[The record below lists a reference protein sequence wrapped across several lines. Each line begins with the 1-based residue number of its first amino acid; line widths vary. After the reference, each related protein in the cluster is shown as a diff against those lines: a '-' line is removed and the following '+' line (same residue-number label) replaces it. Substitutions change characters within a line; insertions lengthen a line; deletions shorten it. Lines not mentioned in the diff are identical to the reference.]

1 MATAN
6 GLHRIDSRDTSE
18 TCLLEKTEW
27 RDAEGLKIFR
37 YDHLDDNTKQIRLCE
52 VAPHLEHGR
61 LVINIQTYDLDAV
74 DDQFDA
80 LSYVCGKSTGDGV
93 QTILNGRRHDIPQ
106 NVHKQLCRILNRGW
120 RSKIWADKLSVDSSN
135 EIERC
140 AQVNLMNKI
149 YGGASEVFVGLD
161 DECESAS
168 QAKEDHT
175 TIADAFHALAAGNHI
190 GELIVPTHA
199 ENSTAASER
208 LARIICRFLL
218 SLRFTTRA
226 WCLQECVLAKK
237 PTILLESGSLPWEIF
252 TAAIESCWEHQERG
266 CCPPIPQQ
274 LRRELRDILCQVKAE
289 SQASEPLMKLTL

>member
-6 GLHRIDSRDTSE
+6 GLHRIDSRDTRPAS
-18 TCLLEKTEW
+18 LLGKTDW
-27 RDAEGLKIFR
+27 KDADGLELFQ
-37 YDHLDDNTKQIRLCE
+37 YNHLDDNTKQIRLCE

-80 LSYVCGKSTGDGV
+80 LSYVCGKPTGDGV

-106 NVHKQLCRILNRGW
+106 NVHKQLCRILKQGW

-149 YGGASEVFVGLD
+149 YGGASEVFIGLD
-161 DECESAS
+161 DECESTR
-168 QAKEDHT
+168 QAREDHA
-175 TIADAFHALAAGNHI
+175 TIAGALHALAAGNHI
-190 GELIVPTHA
+190 GELKVPTHA
-199 ENSTAASER
+199 ENSTER
-208 LARIICRFLL
+208 LARTICRFLT
-218 SLRFTTRA
+218 SLKFTTRA

-266 CCPPIPQQ
+266 CCPPVPQQ
-274 LRRELRDILCQVKAE
+274 LRRELRDILCQVKVK
-289 SQASEPLMKLTL
+289 SQASEPSMKLTL